1 MLTSQYL
8 TCDLCVTNVN
18 TETKSFSKRGFDYN
32 AVQLPSKVQKIKG
45 FPPLMD
51 LRREVERSRVEQT
64 EIENIKAALYSLSIL
79 KKHRDWFSEA

>member
-18 TETKSFSKRGFDYN
+18 TETKSFSERGFDYD
-32 AVQLPSKVQKIKG
+32 AVQLSSKVQNIKG
-45 FPPLMD
+45 FPPLVD

-79 KKHRDWFSEA
+79 KKHKD